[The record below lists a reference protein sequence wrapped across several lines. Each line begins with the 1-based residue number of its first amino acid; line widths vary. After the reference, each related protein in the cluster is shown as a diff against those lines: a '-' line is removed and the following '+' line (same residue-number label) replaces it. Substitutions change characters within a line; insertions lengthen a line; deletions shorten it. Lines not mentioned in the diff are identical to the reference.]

1 MYHAH
6 GVTKWINKREQEVYK
21 KYMCVIC
28 GWIYDEEKGAPE
40 DGIQPGTKWED
51 IPMNW
56 QCPEC
61 GAIKDDFEMVEMT

>member
-1 MYHAH
+1 M
-6 GVTKWINKREQEVYK
+6 YK

-40 DGIQPGTKWED
+40 DGIAAGTKGED

-56 QCPEC
+56 PWPDC
-61 GAIKDDFEMVEMT
+61 GAIKDDFEMIEVD